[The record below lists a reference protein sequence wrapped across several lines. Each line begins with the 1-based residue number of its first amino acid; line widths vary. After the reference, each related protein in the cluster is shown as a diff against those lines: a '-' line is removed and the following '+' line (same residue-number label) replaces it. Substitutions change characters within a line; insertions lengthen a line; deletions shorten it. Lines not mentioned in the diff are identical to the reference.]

1 MPETL
6 WGGWRQITKVSH
18 MGTQCPSKSPGPQ
31 GLNVLLWLAVLLM
44 LSHVLAGS
52 LSTVCTTSLGEN
64 DWDLALGPSW
74 TPPYTHFPFADFNL
88 YPFTAMNYSHDQD
101 CMLSPGG
108 TASESS
114 NLQGVRGAVSWSP
127 PETHIHKAW
136 FKISSDLSLS
146 WRNEI
151 NFYRLI
157 QLHCSSLSY
166 T

>member
-31 GLNVLLWLAVLLM
+31 GLNELLWLAVLLM

-64 DWDLALGPSW
+64 NWNLALGPSW

-88 YPFTAMNYSHDQD
+88 YPFAVIKCNHEYNSF
-101 CMLSPGG
+101 
-108 TASESS
+108 SELCKSFQLVNHHTPQHNIAES
-114 NLQGVRGAVSWSP
+114 QFMSIELFVCVCGFLCVL
-127 PETHIHKAW
+127 
-136 FKISSDLSLS
+136 FLSL
-146 WRNEI
+146 
-151 NFYRLI
+151 F
-157 QLHCSSLSY
+157 
-166 T
+166 